1 MAALLPSLLLASS
14 LSGEAAL
21 RHAAALAAL
30 GPHPWGS
37 SRNHAAAEYVAAEFR
52 EAGLGEVRLEDFES
66 QGTRGANVVG
76 VLRAPGSE
84 FLVIAAHH
92 DTAPEAPGAYDDG
105 GGVGLLIEAARA
117 LAPRPRSR
125 TMVFVS
131 FDGEEAGSPGRTP
144 APGSRAFIRALGSTG
159 RDLVAAFVIEMC
171 GWKGGSPVLHAIAYP
186 DPLRPGSPVIAPA
199 WLVRAVQEGAREGG
213 TPLPLGDPRLSWLYQ
228 PTVRAFRAPHHYG
241 DDLSFLQAGLPAV
254 FVSDSSFSAYYPYYH
269 QAGDTADKLD
279 AEALA
284 RMGAGVLGVIE
295 ALGRAPRGPAAE
307 SVWFAAFGRV
317 VGARTL
323 MVLGALS
330 LLPGLLRAVSAGGF
344 VLPCR
349 LLQAALCGVLFWRQP
364 LPVLW
369 ILLLPNLL
377 AGAGRAWLS
386 LLSLLPALALLGL
399 GVMAWNRGFLEGTW
413 LAPWEI
419 AALILAVAL
428 LWVGPPRGAVRRA
441 ATRGGRR
448 LPRDAR

>member
-1 MAALLPSLLLASS
+1 MSALLPSLLLASS

-37 SRNHAAAEYVAAEFR
+37 PRNHAAAEYVAAEFR
-52 EAGLGEVRLEDFES
+52 EAGVGEVRLQEFES

-76 VLRAPGSE
+76 VLRAPGPE

-92 DTAPEAPGAYDDG
+92 DTAPEDPGAYDDG
-105 GGVGLLIEAARA
+105 GGVGLLIEAART

-125 TMVFVS
+125 TLVFVS
-131 FDGEEAGSPGRTP
+131 FDAEEAGSTGHTP
-144 APGSRAFIRALGSTG
+144 APGSRAFIRTLGSST

-171 GWKGGSPVLHAIAYP
+171 GWKGGTPVLHAIPYP
-186 DPLRPGSPVIAPA
+186 DPLRPGTPVITPG
-199 WLVRAVQEGAREGG
+199 WLIGAAQEGARGAL
-213 TPLPLGDPRLSWLYQ
+213 TPFPLGDPRLSWLYQ

-254 FVSDSSFSAYYPYYH
+254 MVSDSSFSAYYPWYH
-269 QAGDTADKLD
+269 QAADTADKLD
-279 AEALA
+279 PESLA

-295 ALGRAPRGPAAE
+295 ALGRAPRGPATE
-307 SVWFAAFGRV
+307 PVWFSAFGRV
-317 VGARTL
+317 AGARTL
-323 MVLGALS
+323 LALGAFS
-330 LLPGLLRAVSAGGF
+330 LLPGLLRAFSAGGF
-344 VLPCR
+344 VLPGR

-364 LPVLW
+364 VPVLW
-369 ILLLPNLL
+369 VLLLPNLL

-399 GVMAWNRGFLEGTW
+399 GVMAWNRGFLAGTW

-419 AALILAVAL
+419 AALALALAL
-428 LWVGPPRGAVRRA
+428 LWVGPPRTAVRKA
-441 ATRGGRR
+441 APRSGRR
-448 LPRDAR
+448 FRRDAR

>member
-1 MAALLPSLLLASS
+1 MSALLPSLLLASS

-37 SRNHAAAEYVAAEFR
+37 PRNQAAAAYVAAEFR
-52 EAGLGEVRLEDFES
+52 EAGLGEVRLEEFES

-76 VLRAPGSE
+76 VLRAAGPE

-125 TMVFVS
+125 TLFFVS
-131 FDGEEAGSPGRTP
+131 FDGEEAASPGRTP
-144 APGSRAFIRALGSTG
+144 TPGSRAFIRARGSTA
-159 RDLVAAFVIEMC
+159 RDLVAAFVIEMS
-171 GWKGGSPVLHAIAYP
+171 GWKGGTPVLHAIAYP
-186 DPLRPGSPVIAPA
+186 DPLRPGTPVIAPA
-199 WLVRAVQEGAREGG
+199 WLVGVVQEGAREGG
-213 TPLPLGDPRLSWLYQ
+213 TPFPLGDPRLSWLYQ

-254 FVSDSSFSAYYPYYH
+254 FVSDSSFSAYYPWYH

-284 RMGAGVLGVIE
+284 RMGAGVLGVVE
-295 ALGRAPRGPAAE
+295 ALGRAPRGPAA
-307 SVWFAAFGRV
+307 V
-317 VGARTL
+317 
-323 MVLGALS
+323 
-330 LLPGLLRAVSAGGF
+330 
-344 VLPCR
+344 
-349 LLQAALCGVLFWRQP
+349 
-364 LPVLW
+364 
-369 ILLLPNLL
+369 LPNLL
-377 AGAGRAWLS
+377 AGAGRVWLS

-399 GVMAWNRGFLEGTW
+399 GVMAWNRGFVAGTW
-413 LAPWEI
+413 FAPWEI
-419 AALILAVAL
+419 AALILALAL
-428 LWVGPPRGAVRRA
+428 LWIGPPRAAVRRA
-441 ATRGGRR
+441 APRGGRR